1 MTVRPIGATDDRL
14 ANRKESMTV
23 WPIEHRKGKEIFPN
37 TQHRAGRIPGR
48 TTFKLKIMEFK
59 TERETVNS
67 EITTETGAAQYRLR
81 VTRTDGK
88 VTAVDASV
96 RAKDGGGTRGNLCW
110 RNGAYSVGWLPYAPG
125 TPDTLMA
132 DFRAVVEALT
142 GGGASSTAG
151 GPETPEP

>member
-1 MTVRPIGATDDRL
+1 
-14 ANRKESMTV
+14 
-23 WPIEHRKGKEIFPN
+23 
-37 TQHRAGRIPGR
+37 
-48 TTFKLKIMEFK
+48 MEFK
-59 TERETVNS
+59 TERETVNL
-67 EITTETGAAQYRLR
+67 EITTETDAASYKLR

-96 RAKDGGGTRGNLCW
+96 RAKDEGGTHGNLNW

-142 GGGASSTAG
+142 AGGASSTG
-151 GPETPEP
+151 NGPETAAP